1 MENSP
6 KLRYLILRCKLE
18 KIPLHS
24 LTKAWS
30 YQISQFYWTLE
41 LTNLP
46 NLTSRL
52 ETSSCTA
59 DIKLDAHYLDIF
71 SFRSIWKSQKSTCQC
86 WIFTIWTFSAV
97 SSSNSILNLETTRT
111 TIHQRSY
118 LHRYVNIAW
127 ALREKE
133 PRKFVWQ
140 LFVFKI
146 NDCKLKFPNVQCRV
160 WRILTT
166 STRNKIC
173 QHVEPCP
180 LSNFQVVRL
189 KVHLWREPMSLL
201 LWAEV
206 PGNVRKNSCTH
217 MRWRGPTR
225 EI

>member
-41 LTNLP
+41 FSKFAELDFKVGNFFVH
-46 NLTSRL
+46 RRHQAW
-52 ETSSCTA
+52 CTQPR
-59 DIKLDAHYLDIF
+59 YF
-71 SFRSIWKSQKSTCQC
+71 SFPSIWKSQKSTCQN
-86 WIFTIWTFSAV
+86 WNFTNWTFSVV
-97 SSSNSILNLETTRT
+97 SSSDSILNLETTRT

-127 ALREKE
+127 ALKEKE
-133 PRKFVWQ
+133 PCKFVWQ

-146 NDCKLKFPNVQCRV
+146 NDCKLKLISKCS
-160 WRILTT
+160 T
-166 STRNKIC
+166 TRNKIC

-180 LSNFQVVRL
+180 LSNFHVVRL
-189 KVHLWREPMSLL
+189 KVHLWTEPMSLL
-201 LWAEV
+201 LCAEL